1 MVLRKDQRK
10 NDEVKGFSSLPKEV
24 IKKIQRI
31 HIHTNYLVN
40 DILAGE
46 YESAFRGRGIEFEEV
61 REYHPGDD
69 VRDIDWN
76 VTARMGHPYVKVYRE
91 ERELTI
97 MLVVDVSNSGQFGSV
112 TRLKNE
118 VAAEIAAVLAFAA
131 VKSND
136 KVGLIIFSDVIEK
149 FIPPKKGRNHVW
161 RVIRE
166 VLEHKPQSKETDINA
181 VLDFLNKI
189 TTRRV
194 IAFLI
199 SDFIA
204 QEFQKLLRITNKK
217 HDVIAISIT
226 DPREKELPKVGLI
239 ELEDAETGEV
249 ILIDTNDSNTRKG
262 FSALAA
268 RTTKDTQEILRKC
281 NVDYIGIYTNQPY
294 IHPLMKFFRMREKRL

>member
-1 MVLRKDQRK
+1 MFRRDRG
-10 NDEVKGFSSLPKEV
+10 KGEENKSHSGLPKEV

-40 DILAGE
+40 DVLAGE
-46 YESAFRGRGIEFEEV
+46 YESAFRGRGMEFEEV
-61 REYHPGDD
+61 REYHAGDD

-76 VTARMGHPYVKVYRE
+76 VTARMGHPYVKIYRE

-97 MLVVDVSNSGQFGSV
+97 MLMVDVSNSGQFGSV
-112 TRLKNE
+112 KQLKNE
-118 VAAEIAAVLAFAA
+118 VAAEIAAILAFAA
-131 VKSND
+131 VKSDD
-136 KVGLIIFSDVIEK
+136 KVGLIIFSDIVEK

-166 VLEHKPQSKETDINA
+166 VIQHRPQGKKTDINI

-204 QEFQKLLRITNKK
+204 QGYDKSLRITNKK

-226 DPREKELPKVGLI
+226 DPRERELPKVGFI

-249 ILIDTNDSNTRKG
+249 MLVDTNDGNIRKG
-262 FSALAA
+262 FSKLAA
-268 RTTKDTQEILRKC
+268 KNVKETLERFRNS
-281 NVDYIGIYTNQPY
+281 NVDHIGIYTDQPY
-294 IHPLMKFFRMREKRL
+294 IDPIMKFFRIREKRL

>member
-1 MVLRKDQRK
+1 MDRHHKKKEEDTKLYSK
-10 NDEVKGFSSLPKEV
+10 LPKEV

-46 YESAFRGRGIEFEEV
+46 YESAFRGRGMEFEEV
-61 REYHPGDD
+61 REYQAGDD

-97 MLVVDVSNSGQFGSV
+97 MLMVDVSNSGQFGSV
-112 TRLKNE
+112 TQLKNE
-118 VAAEIAAVLAFAA
+118 VAAEIAAILAFAA

-136 KVGLIIFSDVIEK
+136 KVGLIIFSDMVEK

-166 VLEHKPQSKETDINA
+166 VLQHIPRSKKTDINV

-204 QEFQKLLRITNKK
+204 KEYEKSLRTTNKK
-217 HDVIAISIT
+217 HDVVAISIT
-226 DPREKELPKVGLI
+226 DPRERELPKVGFI
-239 ELEDAETGEV
+239 ELEDAETGEAM
-249 ILIDTNDSNTRKG
+249 LIDTNDSSIRKG
-262 FSALAA
+262 FSALAN
-268 RTTKDTQEILRKC
+268 RTLKELLERFRRST
-281 NVDYIGIYTNQPY
+281 VDHIGIYTDQPY
-294 IHPLMKFFRMREKRL
+294 IDPIMKFFRMREKRL